1 MANIVFNIS
10 KGEVNAYTKR
20 VVNNDPANSALVI
33 VLLKAAEADGVLQDY
48 DTLGAILSAG
58 GGTANVEANFTNYAR
73 KVLTNTELSAPT
85 VDDSGNQQYSD
96 APDQTYVSAGGAIN
110 NALVKMIICYDSD
123 TTTGTDSNIVPL
135 VALDFTITTDGT
147 DILASFSAE
156 GFFAATGVI

>member
-1 MANIVFNIS
+1 MANIVFNIA

-33 VLLKAAEADGVLQDY
+33 VLLKTAQADATLQDY

-85 VDDSGNQQYSD
+85 VDDAGNQQYSD
-96 APDQTYVSAGGAIN
+96 APDQTYVSAGGAVN
-110 NALVKMIICYDSD
+110 NALVKMVICYDAD
-123 TTTGTDSNIVPL
+123 TTTGTDANLIPL
-135 VALDFTITTDGT
+135 VALDFVSTTDGT

-156 GFFAATGVI
+156 GFFVAIGVV

>member
-1 MANIVFNIS
+1 MANIVFNIA

-33 VLLKAAEADGVLQDY
+33 VLLKTAEADEVLQDY

-73 KVLTNTELSAPT
+73 KVLTNTELAAPT

-96 APDQTYVSAGGAIN
+96 APDQTYVSAGGAVN
-110 NALVKMIICYDSD
+110 NALVKMVICYDAD
-123 TTTGTDSNIVPL
+123 TTTGTDANLIPL
-135 VALDFTITTDGT
+135 VAPDWIITTDGN
-147 DILASFSAE
+147 DLIAKFAAN
-156 GFFAATGVI
+156 GFFGAT